1 MASLPDLPTRGDKRK
16 ITNLGR
22 FLREWFKDNRRDF
35 PWREPG
41 TGTYERICVEV
52 LLQRTR
58 AQTVAN
64 IYAEFF
70 GRFPDWEEIAQTDEL
85 ELGEFLKP
93 LGLWRRRGSGLKKLA
108 CYAAERHGVFP
119 DTEMDLADVPA
130 VGQYV
135 ANAILLFQHGQRK
148 PLLDVN
154 MARLLERCVRP
165 RRLADIRHDPWLQ
178 AASSWLVRRGDPIM
192 TNWAALDYSASVCN
206 IARNRCSSCKLRS
219 SCSCLNTNCADAKK
233 FAASR
238 NSPSLSI

>member
-1 MASLPDLPTRGDKRK
+1 MASLSDLPTRGEKRK

-22 FLREWFKDNRRDF
+22 FLREWFKDNRRHF
-35 PWREPG
+35 PWRERG

-64 IYAEFF
+64 IYGEFF

-93 LGLWRRRGSGLKKLA
+93 LGLWRRRATGLKKLA
-108 CYAAERHGVFP
+108 IYAADRDGVFP
-119 DTEMDLADVPA
+119 DIEMELADVPA

-154 MARLLERCVRP
+154 MARLLERYVRP

-178 AASSWLVRRGDPIM
+178 AASAWLIREEDPID
-192 TNWAALDYSASVCN
+192 TNWAALDFA
-206 IARNRCSSCKLRS
+206 AH
-219 SCSCLNTNCADAKK
+219 SCLPTKPRCPSCHLHSNCIYH
-233 FAASR
+233 SG
-238 NSPSLSI
+238 S

>member
-1 MASLPDLPTRGDKRK
+1 MVSLPDLPTRGEKRK

-22 FLREWFKDNRRDF
+22 FLRVWFKDNGRDF

-64 IYAEFF
+64 IYDEFF
-70 GRFPDWEEIAQTDEL
+70 GRYPDWEEIAQTDEL

-93 LGLWRRRGSGLKKLA
+93 LGLWRRRATGLKKLA
-108 CYAAERHGVFP
+108 TYAASRDGLFP
-119 DTEMDLADVPA
+119 NTESELADVPA
-130 VGQYV
+130 AGQYV

-154 MARLLERCVRP
+154 MTRLLERCVRP
-165 RRLADIRHDPWLQ
+165 RKLADIRHDPWLQ
-178 AASSWLVRRGDPIM
+178 AAAHWLVRMGDPVE
-192 TNWAALDYSASVCN
+192 TNWGALDFSSIVCVQ
-206 IARNRCSSCKLRS
+206 RTPSCQDCSHCNRCNYSI
-219 SCSCLNTNCADAKK
+219 TT
-233 FAASR
+233 
-238 NSPSLSI
+238 SLKE

>member
-1 MASLPDLPTRGDKRK
+1 MASLPDLPTRGEKRK
-16 ITNLGR
+16 ITNLSR

-93 LGLWRRRGSGLKKLA
+93 LGLWRRRASGLKKLA

-119 DTEMDLADVPA
+119 DTETKLADVPA

-154 MARLLERCVRP
+154 MARLLERFVRL

-178 AASSWLVRRGDPIM
+178 AASAWLVREGDPVN
-192 TNWAALDYSASVCN
+192 TNWAALDFAARLCRSAEPICRQCP
-206 IARNRCSSCKLRS
+206 IQYRCS
-219 SCSCLNTNCADAKK
+219 D
-233 FAASR
+233 FAS
-238 NSPSLSI
+238 

>member
-1 MASLPDLPTRGDKRK
+1 MGSLPDLPTRGEKRK

-22 FLREWFKDNRRDF
+22 FLREWFKDNARDF

-64 IYAEFF
+64 VYGEFF
-70 GRFPDWEEIAQTDEL
+70 GRFPNWEEIAETDEL

-93 LGLWRRRGSGLKKLA
+93 LGLWRRRATALKKLA
-108 CYAAERHGVFP
+108 TYAADRDGMFP
-119 DTEMDLADVPA
+119 DTEAELADVPA

-154 MARLLERCVRP
+154 MARLLERYFRP
-165 RRLADIRHDPWLQ
+165 RKLADIRHDPWLQ
-178 AASSWLVRRGDPIM
+178 AAAHWLVREGNPIE
-192 TNWAALDYSASVCN
+192 TNWAALDFASLKCLPP
-206 IARNRCSSCKLRS
+206 RPSCEACYLKLKCKYGR
-219 SCSCLNTNCADAKK
+219 L
-233 FAASR
+233 
-238 NSPSLSI
+238 L

>member
-1 MASLPDLPTRGDKRK
+1 MASLPDLPTRGEKRK

-22 FLREWFKDNRRDF
+22 FLREWFKDNGRDF

-64 IYAEFF
+64 IYEEFF
-70 GRFPDWEEIAQTDEL
+70 ERFPDWEEVAQTDEL
-85 ELGEFLKP
+85 ELGEFLQP
-93 LGLWRRRGSGLKKLA
+93 LGLWRRRATGLKKLA
-108 CYAAERHGVFP
+108 TYAAGRDGLFP
-119 DTEMDLADVPA
+119 NKESELADVPA

-154 MARLLERCVRP
+154 MARLLERYVRP

-178 AASSWLVRRGDPIM
+178 AASAWLVREGDPVD
-192 TNWAALDYSASVCN
+192 TNWAALDFA
-206 IARNRCSSCKLRS
+206 ARPCRSPVPICQQCTIQTRCS
-219 SCSCLNTNCADAKK
+219 D
-233 FAASR
+233 FASR
-238 NSPSLSI
+238 P